1 VRIHLSVAI
10 LAMIVSVCG
19 SNTAIAA
26 GPTYSTGFATEH
38 MGKVIGGNGGGQ
50 FQLRCPA
57 GENYLAGLEVTT
69 DERVSTVKLIC
80 GTRQG
85 EALVS
90 PVRVG
95 PDQGTVSG
103 NRTSAICPIGGTVN
117 DISVGADGNSGG
129 IIGVWS
135 ISLRCG
141 NAHGQ
146 LGIGNPTY
154 ITLAGFQQE
163 GGLMSGPT
171 ETYGEDE
178 CPPTYVA
185 KGVWGRSG
193 LFIDAIGLICDW
205 VPADPPPPPP
215 VHVAANA
222 GEPIK
227 ITGRVAGQAPGPGPP
242 PSLFSNSWR
251 VTPNQGGPFTL
262 DLMLV
267 NGTAA
272 TGGNMGGA
280 IVASDNPSDKGDMHG
295 RQIDVTHAQL
305 TFTQPANNRSGVID
319 LTVTGDGSTFTGL
332 GQTADGKAL
341 TWQGTKTD
349 PPPPAAH

>member
-1 VRIHLSVAI
+1 MV
-10 LAMIVSVCG
+10 VSVCG
-19 SNTAIAA
+19 SSAA
-26 GPTYSTGFATEH
+26 SAATPTYSTGFATEH
-38 MGKVIGGNGGGQ
+38 MGKVMGGAGGGQ
-50 FQLRCPA
+50 FQLRCPT
-57 GENYLAGLEVTT
+57 GENYLAGLEITT
-69 DERVSTVKLIC
+69 DERISTVKMIC
-80 GTRQG
+80 ATRQG
-85 EALVS
+85 NTLVN
-90 PVRVG
+90 PVRFG
-95 PDQGTVSG
+95 PDQGTLKNG
-103 NRTSAICPIGGTVN
+103 RTSAICPDGGAVN
-117 DISVGADGNSGG
+117 DILVSADGNKGG
-129 IIGVWS
+129 ILGVWAVA
-135 ISLRCG
+135 LRCG
-141 NAHGQ
+141 DAHGG
-146 LGIGNPTY
+146 LPIGQAKT
-154 ITLAGFQQE
+154 ITLAGQAQE
-163 GGLMSGPT
+163 GDTKLTLGSSLQEFT
-171 ETYGEDE
+171 GEDE
-178 CPPTYVA
+178 CPECYIA

-205 VPADPPPPPP
+205 VPADPPP
-215 VHVAANA
+215 VQVAANA

-242 PSLFSNSWR
+242 PSLFSSFWR

-295 RQIDVTHAQL
+295 RQIDLTHAQL
-305 TFTQPANNRSGVID
+305 TFTQPANNRSGAID

-341 TWQGTKTD
+341 TWRGTKTD